1 MKIVK
6 LEIDENSILAGID
19 AVALVEQPA
28 IEEDF
33 MYFSK
38 QEFAD
43 TFNDYPQSAVDAA
56 KQGIK
61 RNKENDNKCATQVGK
76 VRAQQLVNGENLSLD
91 TIRRMRSFLIRQKD
105 NYDLAISRKDY
116 DACGYISYLLWGGPS
131 ALPWA
136 EKKLR
141 QAGEEFDLEAGTLPD
156 YNNEVSGSLIEKE
169 FDLDDACT
177 AGYKAL
183 GVKIKN
189 GRTVPNCIPIDSFES
204 ALTEEIIKSEFDI
217 VTRIE
222 GIPVYSMKE
231 EAIAKSK
238 EIGCEG
244 YHEHTL
250 ASGEIVYMPC
260 DSHDEATDNIL
271 KETFILDSLDDQIQ
285 DAILGELEIRG
296 LTDSEMADAGY
307 IEVDKQAFYNQLFA
321 SIIATPNKPSTADF
335 GQISVR
341 YQYDGPQD
349 DKNRKFCARLMKLN
363 KVFRREDINSLSI
376 QGTNEEFGIYDIF
389 RYKGS
394 YNCRHR
400 FIEKFYK
407 RESLLGNTT
416 IGKKALAISDRI
428 LDGTTTNNPV
438 IQKTGKSDK
447 VPGLAKTSFAA
458 LDEKMMLVSP
468 LMIPNKLIPRID
480 DDNNE
485 YYVYFTADTIRKL
498 SYKMMKDKL
507 VDSVNLEHDNSNKV
521 EDAYMVESWIIEDEM
536 NDKSRKYGFDL
547 PKGTWMSIYKVDNQD
562 IWNNYIKKGVVKG
575 LSVEGFF
582 QSYAMSKT
590 QCKAGVQ
597 CACGKSDDANGLC
610 DGSHLKN

>member
-141 QAGEEFDLEAGTLPD
+141 QAGEEFDL
-156 YNNEVSGSLIEKE
+156 
-169 FDLDDACT
+169 DDACT

-204 ALTEEIIKSEFDI
+204 ALTEEIIKSEF
-217 VTRIE
+217 E

-376 QGTNEEFGIYDIF
+376 QGTNQEFGIYDIF

-407 RESLLGNTT
+407 R
-416 IGKKALAISDRI
+416 K
-428 LDGTTTNNPV
+428 
-438 IQKTGKSDK
+438 
-447 VPGLAKTSFAA
+447 
-458 LDEKMMLVSP
+458 
-468 LMIPNKLIPRID
+468 
-480 DDNNE
+480 
-485 YYVYFTADTIRKL
+485 
-498 SYKMMKDKL
+498 
-507 VDSVNLEHDNSNKV
+507 
-521 EDAYMVESWIIEDEM
+521 
-536 NDKSRKYGFDL
+536 
-547 PKGTWMSIYKVDNQD
+547 
-562 IWNNYIKKGVVKG
+562 
-575 LSVEGFF
+575 
-582 QSYAMSKT
+582 
-590 QCKAGVQ
+590 
-597 CACGKSDDANGLC
+597 
-610 DGSHLKN
+610 